1 MIISNFKFDGSTL
14 YFNFKI
20 SLFRSAV
27 ITHKLMLLCLWVQL
41 CEDTGE
47 ASLCRSIYN
56 KFGFSVGIEVK
67 ICHNG
72 TSAGGD
78 RLLHL
83 FDHVKLRN

>member
-1 MIISNFKFDGSTL
+1 
-14 YFNFKI
+14 
-20 SLFRSAV
+20 
-27 ITHKLMLLCLWVQL
+27 MLLCLWVQL

-78 RLLHL
+78 RLLYL